1 MRDQLKEMFDNN
13 LSDENY
19 EEERR
24 RKEEEQQMYL
34 TLLGA
39 MSINTMF
46 GNRRF

>member
-13 LSDENY
+13 LNDESY
-19 EEERR
+19 EAEKR

-34 TLLGA
+34 ALLGA
-39 MSINTMF
+39 MSINTML